1 MLALTAASISFHDCV
16 QPTRR
21 PLAHGLASAPPAG
34 CTGGLCVGMHNGPH
48 EGGASAYPVGNAASG
63 YTDVR
68 STMTVPE
75 LPLKQDG
82 ICYYIWT
89 DIFFGDMSQVCLI
102 ESIHSRGAR
111 FAVGAALANAL
122 LLLQISSLTFNILPS
137 FRLSLSLSLS
147 LSLVGP
153 HEPIRSTAHTR

>member
-1 MLALTAASISFHDCV
+1 MLLVALTAASTGFHDCV

-147 LSLVGP
+147 LS
-153 HEPIRSTAHTR
+153 

>member
-1 MLALTAASISFHDCV
+1 MLLVALTAASTGFHDCV

-34 CTGGLCVGMHNGPH
+34 CTGGLCVGMHNGPR

-147 LSLVGP
+147 LS
-153 HEPIRSTAHTR
+153 RRAA

>member
-1 MLALTAASISFHDCV
+1 
-16 QPTRR
+16 
-21 PLAHGLASAPPAG
+21 
-34 CTGGLCVGMHNGPH
+34 
-48 EGGASAYPVGNAASG
+48 
-63 YTDVR
+63 
-68 STMTVPE
+68 MTVPE

-147 LSLVGP
+147 LS
-153 HEPIRSTAHTR
+153 RRAA